1 MSRARPQAGPGPR
14 EEVVMPSR
22 NCDTC
27 GKQKDIA
34 GGKTCETGHF
44 MCKACYDASAGVF
57 SGPRKDC
64 PLCKKPLR

>member
-1 MSRARPQAGPGPR
+1 
-14 EEVVMPSR
+14 MPSR